1 MSRKAGWAGV
11 AGVVAAGVLYQVL
24 LYSAAHGVLPHG
36 FALALKCVPLAL
48 FAWWGATHARY
59 RALAFLALGVAA
71 FGLWWA
77 DGHSFGDAAY
87 GIPHAVVYL
96 SLAWVFGHTLAPGK
110 VPLVT
115 RLATAVHGPLAPVIV
130 VHTRRVTWAWTL
142 FSIGQVVLS
151 ACLYLF
157 ASLDTWSLY
166 ITVLNLPLLG
176 LMFVIE
182 YLVRVLA
189 FPQHPQASIA
199 QAIRAFAEHNTTPP
213 EREGVSGTPQSQ

>member
-1 MSRKAGWAGV
+1 MSRKAGWAV
-11 AGVVAAGVLYQVL
+11 TAGVIAAGALYQVL
-24 LYSAAHGVLPHG
+24 IYRAAHGALPHG
-36 FALALKCVPLAL
+36 FAMALKCVPLAL

-59 RALAFLALGVAA
+59 RALAFLALALAA

-96 SLAWVFGHTLAPGK
+96 SLAWVFGHTLAPGH

-115 RLATAVHGPLAPVIV
+115 RLATAVHGELAPELV

-142 FSIGQVVLS
+142 FSLAQVAMS

-157 ASLDTWSLY
+157 ASLDAWSLF
-166 ITVLNLPLLG
+166 ITVLNVPLLG

-182 YLVRVLA
+182 YAVRVLC
-189 FPQHPQASIA
+189 FPHHPQASIV
-199 QAIRAFAEHNTTPP
+199 QAIRAFAQHTAPAEP
-213 EREGVSGTPQSQ
+213 EGIHGSPR